1 MGYLTTDKKKVTA
14 KTLLEMKAALLEV
27 DIYQQQKKII

>member
-14 KTLLEMKAALLEV
+14 KTLNGNEGSGGEDYSK
-27 DIYQQQKKII
+27 

>member
-14 KTLLEMKAALLEV
+14 KTLMEMKAAGGEELL
-27 DIYQQQKKII
+27 K